1 MAADDFRWELLRPRL
16 QLPCVP
22 YHGLPQHTVDRFP
35 DKIATVFG
43 SQQLSFRE
51 IDGLSG
57 SLARSLRDLD
67 VTKGDR
73 VALFMTNRLRSAAE
87 LTPSRLDL
95 GGGQLSYPPGS
106 A

>member
-1 MAADDFRWELLRPRL
+1 MAADGFRWELFRPRL

-22 YHGLPQHTVDRFP
+22 YHGLPRHTVDRFP

-57 SLARSLRDLD
+57 SLA
-67 VTKGDR
+67 
-73 VALFMTNRLRSAAE
+73 AASVIC
-87 LTPSRLDL
+87 TSPKATGRRCS
-95 GGGQLSYPPGS
+95 
-106 A
+106 